1 MNKPTPTGLRRQPGL
16 SGLAATG
23 ICSMLVNFLLMC
35 LKVLSLPKRNPLLS
49 AEVKVL
55 RSRPLQVLFA
65 GAGVVMLSGFLI
77 IHVVKDLAADTAAW
91 YFHSTPVWLI
101 VMSLATAIYFRE
113 LRKLKT
119 EGVDT
124 RTLFREL
131 PPE

>member
-1 MNKPTPTGLRRQPGL
+1 M
-16 SGLAATG
+16 LA
-23 ICSMLVNFLLMC
+23 NFLLMC